1 MIENVTRPQNAV
13 RVSPYWGGDSPMC
26 QGGYK
31 IPGRTKGVIWSSQG
45 RRPSLFL
52 LNKIHQDSV
61 SLSEYITF
69 AKITGEREISLQ
81 TVTPAFKAIWEEV
94 QTLTTD
100 GISNDG
106 LFRSLSHP
114 FTYQSFC
121 TSLCSLTASTHW
133 LETVKLLDLY
143 FHWSGLQKYCIWW
156 IFLSQQMEIFL
167 YSNLWNDCML
177 FDFWIT
183 LRQLSLKFKIIFL
196 KLLTLNICKIFENLQ
211 NYTLVRHILHMLKP
225 N

>member
-1 MIENVTRPQNAV
+1 
-13 RVSPYWGGDSPMC
+13 MC

-31 IPGRTKGVIWSSQG
+31 IPRRTKGVIRSFQSH
-45 RRPSLFL
+45 RPSLFL

-100 GISNDG
+100 GISNDR

-114 FTYQSFC
+114 FTYQSLAPLF
-121 TSLCSLTASTHW
+121 AHF
-133 LETVKLLDLY
+133 EQPHLLDTVL
-143 FHWSGLQKYCIWW
+143 
-156 IFLSQQMEIFL
+156 
-167 YSNLWNDCML
+167 
-177 FDFWIT
+177 
-183 LRQLSLKFKIIFL
+183 
-196 KLLTLNICKIFENLQ
+196 EN
-211 NYTLVRHILHMLKP
+211 
-225 N
+225 

>member
-1 MIENVTRPQNAV
+1 
-13 RVSPYWGGDSPMC
+13 MC

-31 IPGRTKGVIWSSQG
+31 IPRRTKGVIRSSQG

-100 GISNDG
+100 GVSNDE

-121 TSLCSLTASTHW
+121 TSLCSLTASTQR
-133 LETVKLLDLY
+133 LEIVQSFILL
-143 FHWSGLQKYCIWW
+143 
-156 IFLSQQMEIFL
+156 
-167 YSNLWNDCML
+167 
-177 FDFWIT
+177 
-183 LRQLSLKFKIIFL
+183 
-196 KLLTLNICKIFENLQ
+196 
-211 NYTLVRHILHMLKP
+211 IL
-225 N
+225 